1 MSTVTQRGIRNT
13 LRESVAGTWKVALEP
28 ESRKL
33 RNWHSKFSRVIC
45 VNESDFEPAGEKSQR
60 KGM

>member
-33 RNWHSKFSRVIC
+33 RNWHSKFSRMIC
-45 VNESDFEPAGEKSQR
+45 VNESDFEPSGEKSQR

>member
-1 MSTVTQRGIRNT
+1 MSTVTQRGLRNT

-45 VNESDFEPAGEKSQR
+45 VNESDFEPSGEKSQR

>member
-1 MSTVTQRGIRNT
+1 MPTVTQRRIRNT
-13 LRESVAGTWKVALEP
+13 LRESVTGTWKVALEP

>member
-33 RNWHSKFSRVIC
+33 RN
-45 VNESDFEPAGEKSQR
+45 
-60 KGM
+60 